1 MKINEK
7 QRSFFQTPAS
17 QKLVHIIE
25 RDAHDLTNN
34 WLKDIRQN
42 SSLPTYRA
50 YDEKELYHRAYRVY
64 SQLGRWISH
73 ETTKDEIR
81 VYWTAL
87 GRQRREEGFALSEII
102 LSLEMIRRHL
112 WQKVQSEGF
121 LDTALDLLQAIEL
134 YNRVM
139 LFFDRA
145 IYYAALGYETKG

>member
-1 MKINEK
+1 MATDEK
-7 QRSFFQTPAS
+7 RRSFFQTPAS
-17 QKLVHIIE
+17 HKLVQLIE
-25 RDAHDLTNN
+25 RDAHELTAN
-34 WLKDIRQN
+34 WLQDVRKN
-42 SSLPTYRA
+42 SNLPTYKC
-50 YDEKELYHRAYRVY
+50 YDEKELYQRAFRVY

-73 ETTKDEIR
+73 ETTTDEIR
-81 VYWTAL
+81 VYWTSL

-112 WQKVQSEGF
+112 WQKVQGEGL

-145 IYYAALGYETKG
+145 IYYAALGYETKS